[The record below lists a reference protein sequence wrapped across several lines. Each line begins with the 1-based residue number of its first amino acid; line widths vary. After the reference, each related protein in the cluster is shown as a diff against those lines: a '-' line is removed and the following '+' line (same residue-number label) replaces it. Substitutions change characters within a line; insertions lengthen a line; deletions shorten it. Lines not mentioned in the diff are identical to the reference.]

1 MSNLNLQKLHEWVWP
16 WPWTFN
22 ITDIWCNELSLL
34 SSACLFM
41 KTNATFQL
49 TVNC

>member
-22 ITDIWCNELSLL
+22 ICQQLKVCSW
-34 SSACLFM
+34 
-41 KTNATFQL
+41 FQ
-49 TVNC
+49 